1 MFLSLAQPRSVLI
14 SFERSFHRLRAIR
27 LQVRHQQI
35 QFFVQFLRIPL
46 AEIRTCL
53 ALALG

>member
-27 LQVRHQQI
+27 IQVGHQQI

-46 AEIRTCL
+46 AEIRSRL
-53 ALALG
+53 ALDLG

>member
-14 SFERSFHRLRAIR
+14 SFERSFHRLRAFRI
-27 LQVRHQQI
+27 QVGHQQI

-46 AEIRTCL
+46 AEIRSRL
-53 ALALG
+53 ALDVD